1 MSTIQISALPAA
13 SAITADDLLPI
24 EHDPSGTPVTQ
35 KATAAIFAA
44 GVRGI
49 AGAYV
54 TTNIVPS
61 GATSL
66 TVNAAQ
72 ADVDVRIKG
81 DTDAALVF
89 LDAGTNRV
97 GIGTATPTTLLDVS
111 GTLKATAFT
120 GSGASLTGLVGTA
133 QEFQSL
139 ASDPASPSNG
149 DVWYNTTSNTF
160 KGRRNGT
167 NQTFGASSYV
177 SATGGTITTDG
188 NFKVHTFTSSGTFTV
203 TALGPTPVVQYL
215 VVAGGGGGTSD
226 SGCAGGGGGFL
237 TATGFTVAAQA
248 YTITVGGGGA
258 ASTNGSDSIFS
269 TITSSGG
276 GRGGSNSTGYT
287 GGSGGGGSA
296 TNSSHAGG
304 AGNTP
309 STSPSQGNAGGNGLY
324 SSPPTGGNVKGGGG
338 GGGAGATGSNG
349 SIDTNYPRNNHG
361 GNGGSGTASSITGTS
376 IYWSGGGGG
385 GCQGETSGPTY
396 YEAFGGNGAHGA
408 GAGSGGYGWNPHNG
422 TSGSGGYSAGGVRDA
437 GNNTGGGAG
446 GNQAS
451 ETPVGVGG
459 SGIVI
464 LRYQFQ

>member
-66 TVNAAQ
+66 TVNATQ

-120 GSGASLTGLVGTA
+120 GSGASLTGLTGTA

-167 NQTFGASSYV
+167 NQTFGTSTYL
-177 SATGGTITTDG
+177 SATGGTITTSG
-188 NFKVHTFTSSGTFTV
+188 NYKIHKFTSSGTFTV
-203 TALGPTPVVQYL
+203 TSAGVNPIVEYL
-215 VVAGGGGGTSD
+215 VVAGGGAGGRSD
-226 SGCAGGGGGFL
+226 ISGGGGGAGGYKAAAGFAV
-237 TATGFTVAAQA
+237 TAIA
-248 YTITVGGGGA
+248 YTITVGAGGA
-258 ASTNGSDSIFS
+258 ITGSVGGSDSSFH
-269 TITSSGG
+269 TLTSVGG
-276 GRGGSNSTGYT
+276 GKGANQANNPGV
-287 GGSGGGGSA
+287 GGSGGGGGYNNGTGA
-296 TNSSHAGG
+296 AG
-304 AGNTP
+304 
-309 STSPSQGNAGGNGLY
+309 TSGQGFAGGNR
-324 SSPPTGGNVKGGGG
+324 VKELTYDAGTGGG
-338 GGGAGATGSNG
+338 GGGAGAVGGNGNIASWPTAIIGGVGGVGVSN
-349 SIDTNYPRNNHG
+349 SIDGNSYYYAGGGGGGVGTYTDATITTTTG
-361 GNGGSGTASSITGTS
+361 GNGGLGGGGGGTSRNSNTLGTAASGTNGGSGSSTGSVPDAAVNTG
-376 IYWSGGGGG
+376 SGGGGG
-385 GCQGETSGPTY
+385 CS
-396 YEAFGGNGAHGA
+396 
-408 GAGSGGYGWNPHNG
+408 
-422 TSGSGGYSAGGVRDA
+422 
-437 GNNTGGGAG
+437 TGGTTDPG
-446 GNQAS
+446 
-451 ETPVGVGG
+451 TGG
-459 SGIVI
+459 SGII
-464 LRYQFQ
+464 IIKYQYQ

>member
-35 KATAAIFAA
+35 KATAAVFAA

-120 GSGASLTGLVGTA
+120 GSGASLTGLSGIA
-133 QEFQSL
+133 SSFQSL
-139 ASDPASPSNG
+139 ASDPASPTNG
-149 DVWYNTTSNTF
+149 DVWYNSTSNTF
-160 KGRRNGT
+160 KGRRAGLT
-167 NQTFGASSYV
+167 QTFTTSNYLI
-177 SATGGTITTDG
+177 ATGGTITTSG
-188 NFKVHTFTSSGTFTV
+188 NYKIHTFLSSGTFTV
-203 TALGPTPVVQYL
+203 THLGSAPTVEYL
-215 VVAGGGGGTSD
+215 VVAGGGGTTTDTVAS
-226 SGCAGGGGGFL
+226 GGGGGGGYRTASGFSV
-237 TATGFTVAAQA
+237 TATA
-248 YTITVGGGGA
+248 YTITVGAGGA
-258 ASTNGSDSIFS
+258 TATQATIVNGSNSTFS
-269 TITSSGG
+269 TITSAGG
-276 GRGGSNSTGYT
+276 GKPSAA
-287 GGSGGGGSA
+287 GGSGGGKTVGGA
-296 TNSSHAGG
+296 AAG

-309 STSPSQGNAGGNGLY
+309 STSPSQGNAGGTSGQY
-324 SSPPTGGNVKGGGG
+324 YASGG
-338 GGGAGATGSNG
+338 GGGAGGTGSSG
-349 SIDTNYPRNNHG
+349 NYSSPVYIVG
-361 GNGGSGTASSITGTS
+361 GNGGAGSLSSIDG
-376 IYWSGGGGG
+376 YYYSGGGGG
-385 GCQGETSGPTY
+385 GVDDGDMLSD
-396 YEAFGGNGAHGA
+396 AVGGNGGHGA
-408 GAGSGGYGWNPHNG
+408 G
-422 TSGSGGYSAGGVRDA
+422 
-437 GNNTGGGAG
+437 GGGAG
-446 GNQAS
+446 GGALSSTRGGTTAGARNTADYS
-451 ETPVGVGG
+451 GSGPFNGATNTGGGGGARAAYNPGAVSAGAGG

-464 LRYQFQ
+464 IKYQFQ